1 MAFRYDTSS
10 DALQQLDGC
19 VMLTDKGEVIKLSYV
34 EGWDYEVKNLTKRGT
49 EILDI
54 REVGLT
60 FNALSLGYI
69 NHRYGLAYA
78 VRNPIRM
85 WKAGVTR
92 ENTKAIRG
100 SISDGVMS
108 NNSLANCILNIYP
121 TIEEAYTE
129 ASRGAKEIAFHK
141 DFAFSMKN
149 YPKVGIEYKGI
160 DIGFVN
166 DKQHFEI
173 EEKYIYLKE
182 VLEEIVNGKG

>member
-1 MAFRYDTSS
+1 MAFRYDTSG
-10 DALQQLDGC
+10 DALQHLDGC
-19 VMLTDKGEVIKLSYV
+19 VMLTDKGEVVKLRYV
-34 EGWDYEVKNLTKRGT
+34 EDWNYEVRILNKNTA

-54 REVGLT
+54 REIVLT
-60 FNALSLGYI
+60 FNALGLGYI
-69 NHRYGLAYA
+69 IHIYGLAYA

-129 ASRGAKEIAFHK
+129 ASSGAKEIAFHK
-141 DFAFSMKN
+141 DFAFNTKN